1 MILFAGEK
9 EHGYFVPEIA
19 DKFKESVEFT
29 GFIGNLDELTKK
41 VLDGHYSTL
50 IIDIR
55 SIVLLDYKNIG
66 TFCKNI
72 SIANSKIRIVVMAE
86 GYNINSKIIQAAIA
100 AGVRFFMLAAN
111 PAKIKA
117 ELTDALNGKT
127 NIEEVF
133 ADIPSESHRDNE
145 KQNIK
150 ENYKTSK
157 TIAVCGSM
165 PRIGTT
171 TQALQI
177 VKYLVLQGFKACYI
191 QMENSGFVETI
202 SQFYSEVST
211 DSELGKVSY
220 QNIDMFWR
228 KEKIADILNCKYD
241 YYVYDFGCMPDNENF
256 SLVQFLEK
264 DIKIIVC
271 GSKCNELPAFQ
282 SVLDTI
288 SDKDINFIFSFTAKA
303 DQKDIL
309 ELMEDR
315 KKNTYFADYVPDQF
329 SYSPSGNEM
338 FSAILKPDKDEKTTT
353 EKKKF
358 GLFHRKKR

>member
-117 ELTDALNGKT
+117 ELTDALNDKT
-127 NIEEVF
+127 NIEEMF
-133 ADIPSESHRDNE
+133 ANIPSESRRDSE

-177 VKYLVLQGFKACYI
+177 VKYLILQGFKACYI
-191 QMENSGFVETI
+191 QMESSGFVETI
-202 SQFYSEVST
+202 SQFYSEVAT
-211 DSELGKVSY
+211 DYELGKINY
-220 QNIDMFWR
+220 QSIDMFWK
-228 KEKIADILNCKYD
+228 KEKIVDILNLKYD

-264 DIKIIVC
+264 DIKIVVC
-271 GSKCNELPAFQ
+271 GSKCNELSAFQ

-288 SDKDINFIFSFTAKA
+288 SDRDINFIFSFTAKA
-303 DQKDIL
+303 DQKEIL
-309 ELMEDR
+309 ELMEER
-315 KKNTYFADYVPDQF
+315 EKNTYFSDYVPDQF

-338 FSAILKPDKDEKTTT
+338 FSAILKPSKDEKTTE

-358 GLFHRKKR
+358 GFFHRKKR